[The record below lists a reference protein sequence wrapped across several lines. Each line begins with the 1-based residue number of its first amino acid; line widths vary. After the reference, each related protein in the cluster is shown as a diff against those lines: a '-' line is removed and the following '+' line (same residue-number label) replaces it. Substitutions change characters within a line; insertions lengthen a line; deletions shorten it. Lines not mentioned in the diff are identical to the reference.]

1 MWVKYYSPDGYP
13 YCYNEDTQESR
24 WVDESSSELQASLD
38 CKKLED
44 SNIGIRIGSIDK
56 NLESVAGIDH
66 SHPPISTFTI
76 NPGPVMLPDDSYPA
90 GSDVVSSPSSA
101 HENDVSFQR
110 KKMTYDLLETHLL
123 VADLTN
129 GRGIRNMKSTG
140 KERRVM
146 EHEANQDILDK
157 FHTNLSRIQFKR
169 EETKIDPPF
178 DRRDEDFEYSDID
191 SDFDG
196 DNSSELHTSSS
207 NRKESSLHG
216 DYSRGRNICGDMS
229 KELSITLPI
238 RIEMNSVRQDSRRLS
253 KFSFEDDDSKIY
265 KTDKAL
271 NYNYYKN
278 AISDDSQFEA
288 DTQSVNGHVS
298 EFGEHTDF
306 CRTYKSSGNDNE
318 STSDSASDYDGNSSR
333 DSNTNTNTN
342 TDIDSKRDRD
352 SDSNIDFDS
361 DSDIEVT
368 SAINDEEDWEINDS
382 DDSFREEKNLCLS
395 NHSRLHRQEAL
406 ICEKSNRRNKFAEL
420 ESRSWSWSGSG
431 SGVRA
436 SSIFGVKS
444 DAHSASTTPF
454 SFQEEISFQMFLK
467 TDDGI
472 RAIEVRILVYISW
485 RVIYLRHIQLI
496 SCHSII
502 F

>member
-24 WVDESSSELQASLD
+24 WVDESSSELHASFD
-38 CKKLED
+38 CKKQED
-44 SNIGIRIGSIDK
+44 SNLGICIGFIDK
-56 NLESVAGIDH
+56 NLESISRIGH
-66 SHPPISTFTI
+66 SHPPISAFII
-76 NPGPVMLPDDSYPA
+76 NPGPVMLPDDSYLA
-90 GSDVVSSPSSA
+90 GSDEVSSPSSA
-101 HENDVSFQR
+101 HENDVSFQGER
-110 KKMTYDLLETHLL
+110 MTYSLLETHLL
-123 VADLTN
+123 DTDLTN

-146 EHEANQDILDK
+146 EHEANQDISDK
-157 FHTNLSRIQFKR
+157 FQTNLSRIQFER
-169 EETKIDPPF
+169 EETKVVAKF
-178 DRRDEDFEYSDID
+178 DKRDEDFEYSDID

-229 KELSITLPI
+229 KELSIALPI

-253 KFSFEDDDSKIY
+253 KFSYEADDSTIY
-265 KTDKAL
+265 QTDKAL
-271 NYNYYKN
+271 NHNYYKN
-278 AISDDSQFEA
+278 AISDDSQFES

-306 CRTYKSSGNDNE
+306 CRTYKSSGNDIE
-318 STSDSASDYDGNSSR
+318 STSGSASDCDGNSSR
-333 DSNTNTNTN
+333 DTNTNTD
-342 TDIDSKRDRD
+342 TDIDSKRDSD

-368 SAINDEEDWEINDS
+368 SSINDEEEQEINVS
-382 DDSFREEKNLCLS
+382 DDSLREEKNHCLS
-395 NHSRLHRQEAL
+395 NDNRLHGQDT
-406 ICEKSNRRNKFAEL
+406 IFSKKSKRLHKFAEL
-420 ESRSWSWSGSG
+420 ESRSGSRSG

-472 RAIEVRILVYISW
+472 RAIEVRILMYIS
-485 RVIYLRHIQLI
+485 
-496 SCHSII
+496 
-502 F
+502 